1 MKKFIIELNY
11 YLKKILEEKSKKEFL
26 KKIIPESKNLV
37 KQLFKNNINI
47 LPNTR
52 IPIYRNNYLELSL
65 IIKERGKIV
74 KQFLYSK
81 L

>member
-37 KQLFKNNINI
+37 KQLFMKNNNI